1 MVFSSLT
8 FLLVFLP
15 ALVVVFFSI
24 PSKID
29 KARKYVLLFFS
40 ILFYAA
46 GEPIYIFLIL
56 GCVAITWLLSGK
68 VEEGNKV
75 YLTVA
80 ITINLLPLLFFK
92 YSGFIIENINAFT
105 GITALSMP
113 RVSLPIG
120 ISFYTF
126 QILAYVID
134 LYKGNVKKQKNFLFL
149 TLYILFFP
157 QLIAGPIVRYQEVQD
172 AITKNHVSWD
182 NIQYGIGR
190 FIIGL
195 SKKVLIAN
203 QVGYVAS
210 EIRSHPLDSLSTG
223 HLWLSVFSFALQ
235 IYFDFSGYSDMA
247 IGLGS
252 IFGFYFPENFN
263 KPYMSLSV
271 TDFWRRWHMTLGS
284 FFRDYVYIPLGG
296 NRVSKR
302 RWIINVFIVWILTG
316 LWHGAAWNY
325 AIWGLYYAILLVME
339 KLFCSKWKNY
349 NNKFV
354 KCMRWV
360 FTFFLV
366 MLGWAIFLADDYSM
380 SEFFYFIGRLLY
392 AGKLESK
399 VTIASMGLYGYI
411 PFIMLGAFF
420 AFPSGM
426 IIDKIITRLNMIKSR
441 AFDILND
448 SVLVLLLLLCIVYI
462 IGGSY
467 NPFIYYKF

>member
-1 MVFSSLT
+1 M
-8 FLLVFLP
+8 
-15 ALVVVFFSI
+15 
-24 PSKID
+24 
-29 KARKYVLLFFS
+29 
-40 ILFYAA
+40 
-46 GEPIYIFLIL
+46 
-56 GCVAITWLLSGK
+56 
-68 VEEGNKV
+68 
-75 YLTVA
+75 
-80 ITINLLPLLFFK
+80 
-92 YSGFIIENINAFT
+92 
-105 GITALSMP
+105 
-113 RVSLPIG
+113 
-120 ISFYTF
+120 
-126 QILAYVID
+126 
-134 LYKGNVKKQKNFLFL
+134 KKQKNFLFL

-203 QVGYVAS
+203 QVGCVAS

-252 IFGFYFPENFN
+252 IFGFCFPENFN

-339 KLFCSKWKNY
+339 KSFCSKWKNY

-354 KCMRWV
+354 KCMRWF